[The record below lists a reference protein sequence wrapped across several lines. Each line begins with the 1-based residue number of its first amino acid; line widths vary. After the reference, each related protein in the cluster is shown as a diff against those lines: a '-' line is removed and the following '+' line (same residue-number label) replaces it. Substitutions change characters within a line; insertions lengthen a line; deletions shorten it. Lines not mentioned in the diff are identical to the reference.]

1 MSVLW
6 SKDRRKA
13 IEVEII
19 TPANEVDARLDEIES
34 QIADLDISIDKLT
47 NHADK
52 LDYTVAVA
60 SGILTGF
67 LDVFL
72 GEYIRCQN
80 LLCNRQRK
88 RATAGCLSSPRNY
101 GII

>member
-1 MSVLW
+1 MDENMKIELKPQFDYDSECE
-6 SKDRRKA
+6 A
-13 IEVEII
+13 IELEII
-19 TPANEVDARLDEIES
+19 TPAKEVDARLDEIEN

-72 GEYIRCQN
+72 GEYIKKMASKSINNQVIDG
-80 LLCNRQRK
+80 
-88 RATAGCLSSPRNY
+88 A
-101 GII
+101 